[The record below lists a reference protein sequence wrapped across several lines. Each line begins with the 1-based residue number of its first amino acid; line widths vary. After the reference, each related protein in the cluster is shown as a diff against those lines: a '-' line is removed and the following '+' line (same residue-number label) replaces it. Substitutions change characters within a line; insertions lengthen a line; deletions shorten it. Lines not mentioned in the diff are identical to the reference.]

1 MLQLGAERQ
10 VQPVFA
16 ERDFILGKRTEPIV
30 PDARRQECIGRRI
43 DDIVLHEPIAETP
56 NEIKIAASKFE
67 YTPDTVK
74 VKVGQPVT
82 LVLTSFDRIHGFKMP
97 EFGIRTDIVPDQE
110 TRVTLTPQ
118 KVGSFV
124 FFCDVFCGDGHEEMS
139 GTLVVEA

>member
-1 MLQLGAERQ
+1 MKRRVFTALLIGSAVGGAARAML
-10 VQPVFA
+10 
-16 ERDFILGKRTEPIV
+16 
-30 PDARRQECIGRRI
+30 
-43 DDIVLHEPIAETP
+43 AETP
-56 NEIKIAASKFE
+56 NEIKLAASKFE

-118 KVGSFV
+118 KVGNFV
-124 FFCDVFCGDGHEEMS
+124 FFCDVFCGDGHEDMS